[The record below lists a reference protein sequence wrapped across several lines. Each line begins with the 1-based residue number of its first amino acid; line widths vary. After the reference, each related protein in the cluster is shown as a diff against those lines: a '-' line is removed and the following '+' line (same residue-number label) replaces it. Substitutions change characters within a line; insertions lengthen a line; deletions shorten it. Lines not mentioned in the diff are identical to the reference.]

1 MRLASAATR
10 WEREFLRVIE
20 GGCSTP
26 FGCYV
31 AGDRAHLG
39 IATERGWAAHSIDL
53 PKDLLED
60 SQRDSFIRAAVAG
73 CKPIDHSKLPLAR
86 SAELYARAEAL
97 IPAGVS
103 SPVRA
108 FRKVGGT
115 PVFFRE
121 AQGAHVIDEDGNRYL
136 DFCMAWGPLIL
147 GSRASARGR
156 GGATR
161 RGDGLAFGTAHRGEG
176 ELAERVLAAYP
187 YAKLVRFVV
196 SGTEAV
202 ATAVRIARASN
213 GRRRILK
220 FDGCYHGHV
229 DSLMVKAGSGVI
241 TQGLADSAGVPAQVA
256 ADTLVIPLGDIAAL
270 EQAFREQGK
279 DIAAAII
286 EPLPANNG
294 LLQQSREYLQ
304 RLRELTRANGTVLI
318 FDEVITGFRF
328 GYHGYDK
335 LLGIE
340 PDLTTLGKIVGGGL
354 PVAAV
359 LGRRE
364 LLAQLA
370 PLGPVYQAGT
380 MAGNPVCLAAGIA
393 TLAELAEGGAY
404 RHIEMLGKHLD
415 AAFARHALRNQAQL
429 PRVGP
434 DRLAVLR
441 RVGGAARGRV
451 VDHPDGGRTNT
462 TGVIVAGSRAASICR
477 LRPTRCVSC
486 RRLTPRPMSINC
498 WTCWQRAIEA
508 DAISDSTVACG
519 TRRADRARR
528 DAARDRVAG
537 VLVDH
542 PVARRDAQ
550 QRVAWSAHCLRG
562 SRG

>member
-1 MRLASAATR
+1 VTHSSAGPSQAANPSTSPTPALSVSAA
-10 WEREFLRVIE
+10 
-20 GGCSTP
+20 
-26 FGCYV
+26 
-31 AGDRAHLG
+31 
-39 IATERGWAAHSIDL
+39 
-53 PKDLLED
+53 
-60 SQRDSFIRAAVAG
+60 
-73 CKPIDHSKLPLAR
+73 
-86 SAELYARAEAL
+86 LYSRAEAL

-121 AQGAHVIDEDGNRYL
+121 ARGAHVVDEDGNRYL

-147 GSRASARGR
+147 GHAHPRVIDAVQRAVTG
-156 GGATR
+156 
-161 RGDGLAFGTAHRGEG
+161 GLAFGTAHRGEG
-176 ELAERVLAAYP
+176 ELAERVLTAFP
-187 YAKLVRFVV
+187 YAQLVRFVV

-256 ADTLVIPLGDIAAL
+256 ADTLVIPLGDVPAL
-270 EQAFREQGK
+270 ERAFEEQGAEL
-279 DIAAAII
+279 AAAII

-294 LLQQSREYLQ
+294 LLQQSPEYL
-304 RLRELTRANGTVLI
+304 RKLRELTAQHGTVLI

-359 LGRRE
+359 LGTRKLME
-364 LLAQLA
+364 QLA

-393 TLAELAEGGAY
+393 TLTELAEGGTY
-404 RHIEMLGKHLD
+404 RHIEALGRHLD
-415 AAFARHALRNQAQL
+415 AAYARHPLARLARL

-434 DRLAVLR
+434 IVWPYFDV
-441 RVGGAARGRV
+441 AAELPV
-451 VDHPDGGRTNT
+451 
-462 TGVIVAGSRAASICR
+462 AAS
-477 LRPTRCVSC
+477 
-486 RRLTPRPMSINC
+486 
-498 WTCWQRAIEA
+498 AITAASVEA
-508 DAISDSTVACG
+508 YHGRYRSW
-519 TRRADRARR
+519 
-528 DAARDRVAG
+528 
-537 VLVDH
+537 L
-542 PVARRDAQ
+542 
-550 QRVAWSAHCLRG
+550 
-562 SRG
+562 SRGVYLPPSAYEVCFLSAAHTTADIDTLLDVLASE